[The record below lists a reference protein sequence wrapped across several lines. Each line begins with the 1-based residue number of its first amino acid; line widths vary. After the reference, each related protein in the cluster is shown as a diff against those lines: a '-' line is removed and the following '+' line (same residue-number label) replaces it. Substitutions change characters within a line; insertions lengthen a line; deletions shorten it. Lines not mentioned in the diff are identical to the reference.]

1 MDQRV
6 IASAHCAGNVEF
18 KDPQLSAIARAE
30 GQQSAWC
37 RGYELYG
44 RDVANRVVGR
54 FSVSIV
60 YRDGHAF
67 AATDRFGTYPLC
79 YSVDQRALHIG
90 ERANDVGGDN
100 PELDP
105 QGIFD
110 YLYFHVIPAPRTA
123 FKAVYRLAPGSFVIF
138 KDGELTVDHYWTPTF
153 AEDRHQ
159 PIDELRQQ
167 FRALL
172 QEAVSREVGSER
184 LACFLSGGTDSSTI
198 AGILRS
204 ITGEP
209 VQAFSIGF
217 DAQGYD
223 EMHYARVAA
232 SHFKLQHHE
241 YYLTPDDLIQSVA
254 NIAGSYDQPFGNSS
268 VVPAYFCARMAR
280 EHGIQKLLAGD
291 GGDEVFGGNTR
302 YAKQCVF
309 SYYER
314 LPTSVRQ
321 RLIEPALLS
330 NPIAAHVPGMS
341 KAASYVRQARLT
353 MPDRMETY
361 NLLQKIGT
369 HEVLTDE
376 FLAQV
381 DEGEPRRLQRE
392 TYALAKGA
400 SLVNRMLAYD
410 WKYTLADCDIPKVVG
425 AASLAGISVG
435 FPLLYDPLVDFS
447 LDLLP
452 ELKVKRLALRWFFK
466 DALRGF
472 LPDEIISKKKHGFGL
487 PFGVWLMQNDGLKAL
502 ASDSLALLRG
512 RGIVRDDFLSK
523 LIRDHVPAH
532 PAYYGEMVWILM
544 MLAHWLSAQHP
555 RTRSAA
561 VATEQRR

>member
-1 MDQRV
+1 
-6 IASAHCAGNVEF
+6 
-18 KDPQLSAIARAE
+18 
-30 GQQSAWC
+30 
-37 RGYELYG
+37 
-44 RDVANRVVGR
+44 
-54 FSVSIV
+54 
-60 YRDGHAF
+60 
-67 AATDRFGTYPLC
+67 
-79 YSVDQRALHIG
+79 
-90 ERANDVGGDN
+90 
-100 PELDP
+100 
-105 QGIFD
+105 
-110 YLYFHVIPAPRTA
+110 
-123 FKAVYRLAPGSFVIF
+123 
-138 KDGELTVDHYWTPTF
+138 
-153 AEDRHQ
+153 
-159 PIDELRQQ
+159 
-167 FRALL
+167 
-172 QEAVSREVGSER
+172 
-184 LACFLSGGTDSSTI
+184 
-198 AGILRS
+198 
-204 ITGEP
+204 
-209 VQAFSIGF
+209 
-217 DAQGYD
+217 
-223 EMHYARVAA
+223 
-232 SHFKLQHHE
+232 
-241 YYLTPDDLIQSVA
+241 
-254 NIAGSYDQPFGNSS
+254 
-268 VVPAYFCARMAR
+268 
-280 EHGIQKLLAGD
+280 
-291 GGDEVFGGNTR
+291 
-302 YAKQCVF
+302 
-309 SYYER
+309 
-314 LPTSVRQ
+314 
-321 RLIEPALLS
+321 
-330 NPIAAHVPGMS
+330 
-341 KAASYVRQARLT
+341 

-410 WKYTLADCDIPKVVG
+410 LKYTLADCDIPKVVG

-523 LIRDHVPAH
+523 LIRHHVPAH